1 MPEIKYNCYFH
12 TWERWMDGTLIIGK
26 LEFNY
31 DFVAENDGDLSD
43 TDHIINPFSEEGARK
58 HFADMGI
65 PNIEFVYPNYDYSDA
80 ISEMNKVD
88 NLISNII
95 KITDKITKGNI

>member
-1 MPEIKYNCYFH
+1 
-12 TWERWMDGTLIIGK
+12 
-26 LEFNY
+26 
-31 DFVAENDGDLSD
+31 
-43 TDHIINPFSEEGARK
+43 
-58 HFADMGI
+58 MGI

>member
-1 MPEIKYNCYFH
+1 
-12 TWERWMDGTLIIGK
+12 MDGEIVIGN
-26 LEFNY
+26 LRFIY
-31 DFVAENDGDLSD
+31 DFVAEDSGDLGD
-43 TDHIINPFSEEGARK
+43 ADHIINPFSEEGARK

-95 KITDKITKGNI
+95 KMTNKIRKEEN